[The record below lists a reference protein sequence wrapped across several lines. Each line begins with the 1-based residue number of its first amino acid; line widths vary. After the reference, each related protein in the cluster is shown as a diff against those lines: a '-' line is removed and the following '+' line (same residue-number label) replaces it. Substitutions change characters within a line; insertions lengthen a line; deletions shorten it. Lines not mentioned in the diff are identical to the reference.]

1 MKNIKDKRAL
11 MIQPAHIQ
19 NLLSQMAT
27 TTGNKEINSTL
38 PMLLRILGKKG
49 ADKYLVQLGKLVIE
63 TQSNKELHVGTNY
76 WANVKQSKDGIVIS
90 DLVKQPKM
98 LENLTYTKLKLN
110 SNDLKELLNET
121 HKGGKTIESVFK
133 EFLLE
138 RLPLATSKQ
147 EFLELSNLLVALQNG
162 VFSMVIQEDNG
173 KESLVQ
179 LKKQVE
185 YLEFYSI
192 FNHLGEISGIVSFN
206 ENREVCL
213 RLCVMS
219 AKVQNILEERLQDLQ
234 GFQHIQID
242 VGQNEPLWDLECF
255 EPSYILNL
263 KG

>member
-1 MKNIKDKRAL
+1 
-11 MIQPAHIQ
+11 MIQPTHIQ

-27 TTGNKEINSTL
+27 TTGNKEINATL
-38 PMLLRILGKKG
+38 PMLLRILDKKG
-49 ADKYLVQLGKLVIE
+49 ADRYLVQLGKLIIE
-63 TQSNKELHVGTNY
+63 TQSNKELQIGTNY
-76 WANVKQSKDGIVIS
+76 WANVKQSKDGLLIS
-90 DLVKQPKM
+90 DLIKQPKM
-98 LENLTYTKLKLN
+98 LENLAHAKLKLS

-121 HKGGKTIESVFK
+121 HKNGNTLESVFK

-185 YLEFYSI
+185 FLEFYSI
-192 FNHLGEISGIVSFN
+192 FHHLGEINGIVSLN
-206 ENREVCL
+206 EESSVCL

-219 AKVQNILEERLQDLQ
+219 EKVKKILENRLHELQ
-234 GFQHIQID
+234 GFEEIQID
-242 VGQNEPLWDLECF
+242 VGQNEPLWDLESF